1 MARKPRVHFPT
12 ALYHVIARGN
22 QRQAIFLDERDFR
35 TYLSFLAEYKSK
47 HSFHLYAYALMKN
60 HVLCCAQHKTC
71 YVKFRIMWSW
81 APIHCESPRHFAF
94 ICGPLPIILHIISC
108 YDKFWLPRC
117 RAQGKMSPLIL
128 RSYEVAVTNFFL
140 NVKKKVTPCVA
151 HEKMSPLIPKLKCP
165 HERGKDLNEPEAVTE
180 VSSCWVGRKWKNYF
194 RGGCSENR
202 GLLPASQANLQK
214 DQGKRSLGTPAWECR
229 PLSSTWN
236 LRFIAK
242 EHPSL

>member
-1 MARKPRVHFPT
+1 MTPDIFATLHRDLFSDTLESTLNGTCIPISYGLNSACRPLKASWLLNFDRFTAGRLSYFSRFVNSRKC
-12 ALYHVIARGN
+12 
-22 QRQAIFLDERDFR
+22 Q
-35 TYLSFLAEYKSK
+35 
-47 HSFHLYAYALMKN
+47 
-60 HVLCCAQHKTC
+60 
-71 YVKFRIMWSW
+71 
-81 APIHCESPRHFAF
+81 
-94 ICGPLPIILHIISC
+94 
-108 YDKFWLPRC
+108 C
-117 RAQGKMSPLIL
+117 RAQGKMSPL
-128 RSYEVAVTNFFL
+128 
-140 NVKKKVTPCVA
+140 
-151 HEKMSPLIPKLKCP
+151 MPKLKCP
-165 HERGKDLNEPEAVTE
+165 HERGEDLDEPEAVTE